1 MIMDEVPELTNW
13 IGKQSGKPVSLHG
26 RISIA
31 VVNALWTIL
40 TGQRYDHDDPKL
52 VKILEEIER

>member
-1 MIMDEVPELTNW
+1 MIKDEVHELMDW
-13 IGKQSGKPVSLHG
+13 IGKQGGNPVSMHG
-26 RISIA
+26 RIKIA

-52 VKILEEIER
+52 RNILEEIEL